1 MKLMHV
7 DASAK
12 RERSNSRALSR
23 YFLECLRVAH
33 AAIQVDYLD
42 VSTDTPPHVD
52 EAFAIATY
60 AAPHERTPA
69 MRARL
74 AASDALCSRVL
85 AADALVL
92 AMPMYNWSMPSAFK
106 AFVDSISRTGV
117 TYTHAD
123 DGSIVGQLAGKKV
136 LFITSRGADLRP
148 GSPYESMD
156 ALTPALKAAFGFLGV
171 KNPTFV
177 DAQPLQFANQ
187 QARAEAL
194 ERARAELALIA
205 LDWANAARNAGDGQ
219 VTCAAHYGNLDPEI
233 AQ

>member
-23 YFLECLRVAH
+23 YFLERLRAAH
-33 AAIQVDYLD
+33 ADLQIDYLD
-42 VSTDTPPHVD
+42 VAVDTPPHVD

-69 MRARL
+69 MQARL
-74 AASDALCSRVL
+74 AASDALCKRVL

-106 AFVDSISRTGV
+106 AFVDSISRSGV

-194 ERARAELALIA
+194 ERARDELAAIA
-205 LDWANAARNAGDGQ
+205 LAWADAARNASAGQ
-219 VTCAAHYGNLDPEI
+219 ATRPAQHENLASEI